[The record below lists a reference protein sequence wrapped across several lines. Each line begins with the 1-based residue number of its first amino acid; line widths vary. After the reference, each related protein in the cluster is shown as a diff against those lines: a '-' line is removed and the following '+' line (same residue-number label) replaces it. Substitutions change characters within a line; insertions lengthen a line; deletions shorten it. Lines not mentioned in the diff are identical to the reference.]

1 MLKRVS
7 FIEKVSIYFSTKDC
21 IKSSGLDGKSS
32 PGVNR
37 IILFFSSAPMLI
49 RKARV
54 FVPGK
59 FFSGLSYDLI
69 ARKRTCVTLGTSWSF
84 RQV

>member
-7 FIEKVSIYFSTKDC
+7 FVEKVSIYFSTKDC

-37 IILFFSSAPMLI
+37 IILFFFCANVDAKS
-49 RKARV
+49 
-54 FVPGK
+54 
-59 FFSGLSYDLI
+59 
-69 ARKRTCVTLGTSWSF
+69 
-84 RQV
+84 